1 MMIISMLTKSRA
13 QKPNPPMPSSP
24 NISFVLH
31 NVARLLRK
39 RFEQRSRASGLTS
52 AQWQV
57 LAYLSLHE
65 GIHQNRLAELIEIMP
80 ITLARLLDKMEAR
93 GFIERRPNPA
103 DRRAWLL
110 YLTPQAHP
118 LLEIMRSNGQKTR
131 DEAFAGL
138 SADAQ
143 LHLLQTLSLIK
154 SNLLEA
160 CAQPAVDRENV
171 HG

>member
-1 MMIISMLTKSRA
+1 
-13 QKPNPPMPSSP
+13 MPSSP

-31 NVARLLRK
+31 DVARLLRK
-39 RFEQRSRASGLTS
+39 RFEQRSRASGLTC

-65 GIHQNRLAELIEIMP
+65 GIHQNRLADLIEIMP

-118 LLEIMRSNGQKTR
+118 LLEIMRSNGQRTR
-131 DEAFAGL
+131 DEAFVGF

-143 LHLLQTLSLIK
+143 RHLLQTLSLIK

>member
-1 MMIISMLTKSRA
+1 
-13 QKPNPPMPSSP
+13 MPSSP

-31 NVARLLRK
+31 DVARLLRK
-39 RFEQRSRASGLTS
+39 RFEQRSRASGLTR

-65 GIHQNRLAELIEIMP
+65 GIHQNKLADLIEITP
-80 ITLARLLDKMEAR
+80 ITLARLLDKMEAS
-93 GFIERRPNPA
+93 GRRPDPA

-110 YLTPQAHP
+110 YLKPQAHP
-118 LLEIMRSNGQKTR
+118 LIEIMRGNGRKTR
-131 DEAFAGL
+131 DEAFVGL

-154 SNLLEA
+154 SNLLAA
-160 CAQPAVDRENV
+160 CAQPAADREKT

>member
-1 MMIISMLTKSRA
+1 MT
-13 QKPNPPMPSSP
+13 SSP

-31 NVARLLRK
+31 DVARLLRK
-39 RFEQRSRASGLTS
+39 RFEQRSRESGLTR

-57 LAYLSLHE
+57 LSYLSRHE
-65 GIHQNRLAELIEIMP
+65 GIHQNKLADLIEIMP
-80 ITLARLLDKMEAR
+80 ITLARLLDKMEAH
-93 GFIERRPNPA
+93 GFIERPSNPA

-110 YLTPQAHP
+110 YLTPKAHP
-118 LLEIMRSNGQKTR
+118 LIEVMRGNGQKTR

-143 LHLLQTLSLIK
+143 QQLLQTLCLIK

-160 CAQPAVDRENV
+160 CDKPAVDREKV
-171 HG
+171 HV

>member
-1 MMIISMLTKSRA
+1 MST
-13 QKPNPPMPSSP
+13 SP

-31 NVARLLRK
+31 DVARLLRK
-39 RFEQRSRASGLTS
+39 RFEQRSRAAGLTR

-65 GIHQNRLAELIEIMP
+65 GIHQNKLADLIEIMP
-80 ITLARLLDKMEAR
+80 ITLARLLDKMQAG
-93 GFIERRPNPA
+93 GFIERRPDPA

-110 YLTPQAHP
+110 YLTPKAHP
-118 LLEIMRSNGQKTR
+118 LIEVMRSNGQKTR
-131 DEAFAGL
+131 EEAFTGL

-143 LHLLQTLSLIK
+143 RQLLQTLCLIK

-160 CAQPAVDRENV
+160 CAQPAVDREKVNV
-171 HG
+171 

>member
-1 MMIISMLTKSRA
+1 
-13 QKPNPPMPSSP
+13 MPSPP

-31 NVARLLRK
+31 DVARLLRK
-39 RFEQRSRASGLTS
+39 RFEQRSGSSGLTR

-57 LAYLSLHE
+57 LAYLSRHE
-65 GIHQNRLAELIEIMP
+65 GIHQNKLADLIEIMP

-93 GFIERRPNPA
+93 GFIERRPDPA

-110 YLTPQAHP
+110 HLTPRAHP
-118 LLEIMRSNGQKTR
+118 LIEVMRSNGQKTR
-131 DEAFAGL
+131 EEAFAGL

-143 LHLLQTLSLIK
+143 QQLVQTLCLIK

-160 CAQPAVDRENV
+160 CAQPAFDREKV
-171 HG
+171 HV

>member
-1 MMIISMLTKSRA
+1 
-13 QKPNPPMPSSP
+13 MPSSP

-31 NVARLLRK
+31 DVARLLRK
-39 RFEQRSRASGLTS
+39 RFEQRSRAFGLTR

-65 GIHQNRLAELIEIMP
+65 GIHQNKLADLIEIMP

-93 GFIERRPNPA
+93 GFIERRPDPA

-110 YLTPQAHP
+110 YLTLKAHP
-118 LLEIMRSNGQKTR
+118 LIELMRSNGQKTR
-131 DEAFAGL
+131 EEAFTGL
-138 SADAQ
+138 PADAQ
-143 LHLLQTLSLIK
+143 HQLLQTLCLIK

-160 CAQPAVDRENV
+160 CAQPAVDREKV
-171 HG
+171 HV

>member
-1 MMIISMLTKSRA
+1 
-13 QKPNPPMPSSP
+13 
-24 NISFVLH
+24 
-31 NVARLLRK
+31 
-39 RFEQRSRASGLTS
+39 
-52 AQWQV
+52 
-57 LAYLSLHE
+57 
-65 GIHQNRLAELIEIMP
+65 
-80 ITLARLLDKMEAR
+80 MEAR

-131 DEAFAGL
+131 DDAFVGL
-138 SADAQ
+138 SEDAQ
-143 LHLLQTLSLIK
+143 RRLLQTLSLIK

-160 CAQPAVDRENV
+160 CAQPAVDREKV

>member
-1 MMIISMLTKSRA
+1 
-13 QKPNPPMPSSP
+13 MPSSP

-31 NVARLLRK
+31 DVARLLRK
-39 RFEQRSRASGLTS
+39 RFEQRSRAFGLTR

-57 LAYLSLHE
+57 LAYLSVHE
-65 GIHQNRLAELIEIMP
+65 GIYQNRLADLSEIMP

-93 GFIERRPNPA
+93 GFVERRPDPT

-110 YLTPQAHP
+110 YLTPQARP
-118 LLEIMRSNGQKTR
+118 LIEVMRSNGRKTR

-143 LHLLQTLSLIK
+143 QQLLQTLCLIK

-160 CAQPAVDRENV
+160 CTQPAVDREKV
-171 HG
+171 HV

>member
-1 MMIISMLTKSRA
+1 
-13 QKPNPPMPSSP
+13 MPSSP

-31 NVARLLRK
+31 DVARLLRK
-39 RFEQRSRASGLTS
+39 RFEQRSCAFGLTR

-57 LAYLSLHE
+57 LAYLSVHE
-65 GIHQNRLAELIEIMP
+65 GIHQNKLADLIEIMP

-93 GFIERRPNPA
+93 GFVERRPDPA

-118 LLEIMRSNGQKTR
+118 LIEVMRSNGRKTR

-143 LHLLQTLSLIK
+143 QQLLQALCLIK

-160 CAQPAVDRENV
+160 CTQPAVDREKV
-171 HG
+171 HV

>member
-1 MMIISMLTKSRA
+1 
-13 QKPNPPMPSSP
+13 MPSSP

-31 NVARLLRK
+31 DVARLLRK
-39 RFEQRSRASGLTS
+39 RFEQRSRALGLTR

-57 LAYLSLHE
+57 LACLSLHE
-65 GIHQNRLAELIEIMP
+65 GIHQNRLADLIEIMP

-93 GFIERRPNPA
+93 GFIERRPDPT

-110 YLTPQAHP
+110 YLTRKAHP
-118 LLEIMRSNGQKTR
+118 LIEAMRGNGQKTR

-143 LHLLQTLSLIK
+143 RQLLQTLCLIK

-160 CAQPAVDRENV
+160 CSQPAVDREKAHV
-171 HG
+171 

>member
-1 MMIISMLTKSRA
+1 
-13 QKPNPPMPSSP
+13 MPSSP

-31 NVARLLRK
+31 DVARLLRK
-39 RFEQRSRASGLTS
+39 RFEQRSRSSGLTR
-52 AQWQV
+52 AQWQA

-65 GIHQNRLAELIEIMP
+65 GIHQNKLADLMEIMP

-93 GFIERRPNPA
+93 GFVERRPNPT

-118 LLEIMRSNGQKTR
+118 LLEIMRGNGQKTR
-131 DEAFAGL
+131 DEAFVGL
-138 SADAQ
+138 SSDAQ
-143 LHLLQTLSLIK
+143 QHLLQTLSLVK
-154 SNLLEA
+154 SNLLDA
-160 CAQPAVDRENV
+160 CAQPVVDREKL